1 MSEKSL
7 GQPTASRQSRFSDVS
22 ALGRMIGWDIDFRQL
37 DPGPE
42 EIPAQ
47 IRVGRN
53 VALVRVG
60 FKRSYHQRGSAPSG
74 TLTFGTPL
82 NGSLDWYARPID
94 SPAIMNFNHAS
105 GFDCVSQC
113 GFEAVVFSIRED
125 YLQQVSET
133 LRLPVPDHLSE
144 PQAGSVVRG
153 DNSVRSLRMLLR
165 QLLDAEQP
173 CLDEE
178 QESAVT
184 LELLN
189 ATLTD
194 AGFNEKI
201 SLPARSRAI
210 ATALDYIEDNRYG
223 SVTVNEISMNT
234 GISLRTLDRA
244 FQERFGIG
252 PKAYLIRRRLMGVRE
267 ILSDYS
273 ATTRVADA
281 ANEWGFWHMGQ
292 FAHDYRMLFGE
303 LPSDTLRRT
312 PSFK

>member
-1 MSEKSL
+1 M
-7 GQPTASRQSRFSDVS
+7 
-22 ALGRMIGWDIDFRQL
+22 
-37 DPGPE
+37 
-42 EIPAQ
+42 
-47 IRVGRN
+47 
-53 VALVRVG
+53 
-60 FKRSYHQRGSAPSG
+60 
-74 TLTFGTPL
+74 
-82 NGSLDWYARPID
+82 
-94 SPAIMNFNHAS
+94 
-105 GFDCVSQC
+105 
-113 GFEAVVFSIRED
+113 
-125 YLQQVSET
+125 
-133 LRLPVPDHLSE
+133 
-144 PQAGSVVRG
+144 RG
-153 DNSVRSLRMLLR
+153 DNSVRSLRMLLE

-210 ATALDYIEDNRYG
+210 ATALGYIEDNRCG
-223 SVTVNEISMNT
+223 SVTVNEICMNT

-273 ATTRVADA
+273 GTTRIADA

-312 PSFK
+312 PSFKQQ